1 MILEVISNDPSHKN
15 DVFLKNIYEKHI
27 SNM

>member
-1 MILEVISNDPSHKN
+1 MILEVISNAPSHKK
-15 DVFLKNIYEKHI
+15 DAFLKNICEKHI